1 MGSDE
6 AFTCSAQPPAGHSR
20 DARLTDLSLAQIS
33 AAVTVA
39 AVTVAVVVTAVMAE
53 EGVMALGWI
62 TTTEADVAATGVAAI
77 TTLCGMPETFGA
89 ATATNADAR

>member
-1 MGSDE
+1 MV
-6 AFTCSAQPPAGHSR
+6 HSWH
-20 DARLTDLSLAQIS
+20 QIWCTRVIFR
-33 AAVTVA
+33 VTVA